1 MSNPL
6 YQQQFGSN
14 PQNQQNQFGN
24 PTNMV
29 QRFQE
34 FRRNFSGN
42 PQEIIQQMMNSGKIS
57 QEQYNQAVQTAN
69 RIMKMMK

>member
-1 MSNPL
+1 MSNPI
-6 YQQQFGSN
+6 YDQMNRNQYANPSN
-14 PQNQQNQFGN
+14 
-24 PTNMV
+24 MI

-42 PQEIIQQMMNSGKIS
+42 PQEIIRQMMNSGKIS

-69 RIMKMMK
+69 RLMKMMK

>member
-1 MSNPL
+1 MSNPI
-6 YQQQFGSN
+6 YDQMNRNQSAN
-14 PQNQQNQFGN
+14 PS
-24 PTNMV
+24 NMV

-69 RIMKMMK
+69 RLMKMMK